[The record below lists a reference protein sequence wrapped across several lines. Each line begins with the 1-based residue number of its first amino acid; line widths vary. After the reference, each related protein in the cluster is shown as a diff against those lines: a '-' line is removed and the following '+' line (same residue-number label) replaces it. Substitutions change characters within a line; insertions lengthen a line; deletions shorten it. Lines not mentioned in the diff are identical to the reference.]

1 MRHLPSCLPPWRSD
15 CSDVPSGVS
24 GFCRRGGVSRGKF
37 PEGEPVITTTTHE
50 AERYGDKLF
59 AASHSNESDRLSGL
73 ADAFDPVSRQNLL
86 GLGIDTHWSCLD
98 VGAGT
103 GSLSGWLASVTAS
116 AGQVTAVDRDAR
128 FLGHLSARGV
138 RVVEADITDPGF
150 EPGRFDLVHARFV
163 LMHLRAREEVLRRMA
178 SWLKPGGLLV
188 VSDALAV
195 GGETSPHE
203 AYRRTITGYWS
214 MLAETIGSDR
224 HCAAQYPQAFTSLG
238 LRDVG
243 LHTHLPVV
251 GLDAGFD
258 RFLALTLE
266 QAKDRMLA
274 AGLPEAVL
282 DEAVDHLA
290 HPLTR
295 ESFFAM
301 ATCWG
306 RTPTAP

>member
-1 MRHLPSCLPPWRSD
+1 M
-15 CSDVPSGVS
+15 
-24 GFCRRGGVSRGKF
+24 
-37 PEGEPVITTTTHE
+37 HE

-73 ADAFDPVSRQNLL
+73 ADTFDPASRRNLL
-86 GLGIDTHWSCLD
+86 ALGLDARWSCLD

-103 GSLSGWLASVTAS
+103 GTLSGWLASVAS
-116 AGQVTAVDRDAR
+116 PGQVTAVDRDAR
-128 FLGHLSARGV
+128 FLGHLADRGATV
-138 RVVEADITDPGF
+138 IEADITDPAF
-150 EPGRFDLVHARFV
+150 HPGRFDLVHARFV
-163 LMHLRAREEVLRRMA
+163 LMHLRDREEVLRRMV
-178 SWLKPGGLLV
+178 SWLRPGGLLV

-203 AYRRTITGYWS
+203 AYRRTITGYWH
-214 MLAETIGSDR
+214 MIAETIGSDR
-224 HCAAQYPQAFTSLG
+224 HCAAQYPRAFTELG

-243 LHTHLPVV
+243 MDTHLPVV

-266 QAKDRMLA
+266 QARDRMLA

-282 DEAVDHLA
+282 DEAVKHLA

-306 RTPTAP
+306 RTPTVS

>member
-1 MRHLPSCLPPWRSD
+1 M
-15 CSDVPSGVS
+15 
-24 GFCRRGGVSRGKF
+24 
-37 PEGEPVITTTTHE
+37 
-50 AERYGDKLF
+50 
-59 AASHSNESDRLSGL
+59 
-73 ADAFDPVSRQNLL
+73 
-86 GLGIDTHWSCLD
+86 
-98 VGAGT
+98 GAGT
-103 GSLSGWLASVTAS
+103 GSLSGWLASVAAS

-128 FLGHLSARGV
+128 FLGHLATEGARV
-138 RVVEADITDPGF
+138 IEADITDPAF
-150 EPGRFDLVHARFV
+150 HPGRFDLVHARFV
-163 LMHLRAREEVLRRMA
+163 LMHLRDRQEVLRRMVT
-178 SWLKPGGLLV
+178 WLKPGGLLV

-203 AYRRTITGYWS
+203 AYRRTITGYWH

-224 HCAAQYPQAFTSLG
+224 HCAAQYPQAFTALG

-243 LHTHLPVV
+243 MHTHLPVV

-258 RFLALTLE
+258 RFLTLTLE

-282 DEAVDHLA
+282 DKAVGHLA
-290 HPLTR
+290 HPMTR

-306 RTPTAP
+306 RTPAAP